1 MCRDGNPNA
10 RLKFSRLYPFGDQI
24 AGVRDPAAWRESKG
38 EQSSLW
44 RGSADEAAGSGSR
57 ASLDQLLTCA
67 ITSIADPSEAQE
79 QILDK
84 LRALRKRFEEGRLRV
99 AVLGQFKRGKSTL
112 LNALLGAPLLPTG
125 VTPVTAISTFVEAS
139 DSTWVR
145 VAFNGGKAPIVTSAA
160 HEIPSV
166 LERHISE
173 AQNPHNRLDVA
184 SVTIG
189 VRSDFLD
196 EGIVLVDTP
205 GVGST
210 FVHNTAAAEAVLT
223 ECDAALF
230 VLSADP
236 PITEAEATYLDKV
249 RRLIAKIFFVLN
261 KVDLLDDGDKTVAE
275 QFLAGVLAERCPAH
289 SPQRIFS
296 LSAKRGLEAK
306 LARDIEALEVSGLL
320 RLESVLGGELAR
332 EKQAILLATG
342 RQRLRSLVG
351 ELLFQ
356 SELERKALMTP
367 ADELKRKAATF
378 ESSAAEFESERQ
390 RLSDL
395 LSIDRR
401 RLLRELDA
409 ETDRVWNGARAE
421 LRQVMADF
429 AEQSFEAKPAH
440 ERVSAALFRYF
451 EQALNES
458 LRLFRAKLDERAA
471 GHSARADALVDLVR
485 QTAADLMEVSVS
497 LPRSEEAFQ
506 SKSDPYWVA
515 PEPEISLLGLSAG
528 LAGRLLPRA
537 IREKRAR
544 AQLIAEAD
552 RAALRNVANLDWAMR
567 QNIEDSFRQFE
578 SSLSAQLDQ
587 ALKSTRQAMQL
598 ALARRAARSEAVK
611 GDTDLAS
618 RSVTALSNI
627 LTELNAIAPT
637 PQSDKTREGP
647 QPC

>member
-1 MCRDGNPNA
+1 MNVARNTPLRRSGN
-10 RLKFSRLYPFGDQI
+10 
-24 AGVRDPAAWRESKG
+24 
-38 EQSSLW
+38 
-44 RGSADEAAGSGSR
+44 EAVGTGSG
-57 ASLDQLLTCA
+57 ASLDQLLTRA
-67 ITSIADPSEAQE
+67 ITSIADPSQAQAR
-79 QILDK
+79 ILAR
-84 LRALRKRFEEGRLRV
+84 LRDLQKRFEEGRLRV

-125 VTPVTAISTFVEAS
+125 VPPVTAIPTFVEAS

-145 VAFNGGKAPIVTSAA
+145 VAFNSGAAPLVTSVA
-160 HEIPSV
+160 HEIPGV
-166 LERHISE
+166 LENHISE
-173 AQNPHNRLDVA
+173 AQNPRNRLDVA

-189 VRSDFLD
+189 VRSDFL
-196 EGIVLVDTP
+196 EHGVVLVDTP

-210 FVHNTAAAEAVLT
+210 FVHNTAAAEAVLS

-236 PITEAEATYLDKV
+236 PITEAEAAYLDKV

-275 QFLAGVLAERCPAH
+275 QFLAGVLAERCPAD

-342 RQRLRSLVG
+342 RQRLSSLVG

-378 ESSAAEFESERQ
+378 ESSAAEFESERR

-395 LSIDRR
+395 LSIDRK
-401 RLLRELDA
+401 RLLGELDS
-409 ETDRVWNGARAE
+409 ETDRVWNGARAK

-458 LRLFRAKLDERAA
+458 VRLFRAKLDERAA
-471 GHSARADALVDLVR
+471 GHTARADALVDFVR

-506 SKSDPYWVA
+506 PKSDPYWVA
-515 PEPEISLLGLSAG
+515 PEPAISLLGLSVGVA
-528 LAGRLLPRA
+528 ARLLPRA

-544 AQLIAEAD
+544 ARLIAEAD

-567 QNIEDSFRQFE
+567 QNIEDSFRRFE
-578 SSLSAQLDQ
+578 ASLSGQLDQ

-611 GDTDLAS
+611 GDIDLAS

-627 LTELNAIAPT
+627 LTELEAMAPT
-637 PQSDKTREGP
+637 PQTDKTREGP
-647 QPC
+647 QSC

>member
-1 MCRDGNPNA
+1 MNVARNTPLRRSGN
-10 RLKFSRLYPFGDQI
+10 
-24 AGVRDPAAWRESKG
+24 
-38 EQSSLW
+38 
-44 RGSADEAAGSGSR
+44 EAVGTGSG
-57 ASLDQLLTCA
+57 ASLDQLLTRA
-67 ITSIADPSEAQE
+67 ITSIADPSQAQAR
-79 QILDK
+79 ILAR
-84 LRALRKRFEEGRLRV
+84 LRDLQKRFEEGRLRV

-125 VTPVTAISTFVEAS
+125 VTPVTAIPTFVEAS

-145 VAFNGGKAPIVTSAA
+145 VAFNSAAAPLVTSVA
-160 HEIPSV
+160 HEIPGV
-166 LERHISE
+166 LENHISE
-173 AQNPHNRLDVA
+173 AQNPRNRLDVA

-189 VRSDFLD
+189 VRSDFL
-196 EGIVLVDTP
+196 EHGVVLVDTP

-210 FVHNTAAAEAVLT
+210 FVHNTAAAEAVLS

-236 PITEAEATYLDKV
+236 PITEAEAAYLDKV

-275 QFLAGVLAERCPAH
+275 QFLAGVLAERCPAD

-342 RQRLRSLVG
+342 RQRLSSLVG

-378 ESSAAEFESERQ
+378 GSSAAEFESERR

-395 LSIDRR
+395 LSIDRK
-401 RLLRELDA
+401 RLLGELDS
-409 ETDRVWNGARAE
+409 ETDRVWNGARAK

-458 LRLFRAKLDERAA
+458 VRLFRAKLDERAA
-471 GHSARADALVDLVR
+471 GHTARADALVDFVR

-506 SKSDPYWVA
+506 PKSDPYWVA
-515 PEPEISLLGLSAG
+515 PEPAISLLGLSVGVA
-528 LAGRLLPRA
+528 ARLLPRA

-544 AQLIAEAD
+544 ARLIAEAD

-567 QNIEDSFRQFE
+567 QNIEDSFRRFE
-578 SSLSAQLDQ
+578 ASLSGQLDQ

-611 GDTDLAS
+611 GDIDLAS

-627 LTELNAIAPT
+627 LTELEAMAPT
-637 PQSDKTREGP
+637 PQTDKTREGP
-647 QPC
+647 QSC